1 MADAVFDRLVRA
13 HGADLLRFA
22 YLLSHDRGRA
32 EDLVQDALLNAV
44 RRWRRTGVP
53 ELPVPYLRRS
63 IVNGHLGWRRRR
75 ASTELV
81 DEVGGAAA
89 LEDDASQVQAD
100 RDAVWRMLAA
110 LPVRARAVLVLRY
123 YEDLPDAAIA
133 ETLGCAEA
141 TVRSLAARA
150 FAVLRDDPRLA
161 EFHVAKEA

>member
-22 YLLSHDRGRA
+22 YLLTHDRGRA

-44 RRWRRTGVP
+44 RRWRREGVP

-63 IVNGHLGWRRRR
+63 IVNGYLGWRRRR

-81 DEVGGAAA
+81 DEVGGAA
-89 LEDDASQVQAD
+89 LTDDTSQAQAD
-100 RDAVWRMLAA
+100 RDAVWRLLAA
-110 LPVRARAVLVLRY
+110 LPARARAVLVLRY
-123 YEDLPDAAIA
+123 YEDLPDAVIA

-141 TVRSLAARA
+141 TVRSVAARA